1 MPELIRLNRPA
12 NWPVKLRFSSRHT
25 TWKLAGAICILSL
38 LTGCG
43 KKGPLTL
50 PEAQKAEASQQAQP
64 NTLQSDTTQSSS
76 SQETP

>member
-1 MPELIRLNRPA
+1 MPDLRRLDRPA
-12 NWPVKLRFSSRHT
+12 NSPLKPLFSVRHK

-38 LTGCG
+38 LAGCG

-64 NTLQSDTTQSSS
+64 NALESDTTQSSS